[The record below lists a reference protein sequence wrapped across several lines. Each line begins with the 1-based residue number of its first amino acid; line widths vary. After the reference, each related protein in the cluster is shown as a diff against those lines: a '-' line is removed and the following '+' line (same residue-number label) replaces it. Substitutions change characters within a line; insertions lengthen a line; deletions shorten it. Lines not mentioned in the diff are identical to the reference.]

1 MRISNFYLIAL
12 TLLAMQSYSQV
23 GIGTR
28 NPQGIFHVDGA
39 KDNPSTG
46 SPNATQADNDFN
58 VNNLGQ
64 VGVGMLPTGL
74 AKLEINGQIKITG
87 GLPGTDKILES
98 NNVGL
103 ANWRNVWRAVWF
115 NFTATVSG
123 QLTGGTTN
131 SVGSGGA
138 VAVNS
143 FTVPVNGV
151 YKITLTANSIYSAA
165 PGDANFQLTVNAVVN
180 GSLLDSKVTV
190 ADNAR
195 THSGV
200 RFLVLN
206 ANDVISTVR
215 QSSGTTLTNGSFEIE
230 LVDDL

>member
-12 TLLAMQSYSQV
+12 TLLSMQSYSQV
-23 GIGTR
+23 GIGTK
-28 NPQGIFHVDGA
+28 NPIGVFHVDGA

-58 VNNLGQ
+58 VDNLGQ

-74 AKLEINGQIKITG
+74 AKFEINGQIKITG

-131 SVGSGGA
+131 SVGSGGT
-138 VAVNS
+138 VAANS
-143 FTVPVNGV
+143 ITVPVNGV
-151 YKITLTANSIYSAA
+151 YKITLAANSIYSAA
-165 PGDANFQLTVNAVVN
+165 PGDANFQLSVNGVVN
-180 GSLLDSKVTV
+180 GSLLDNKVTA

-215 QSSGTTLTNGSFEIE
+215 QSSGTTVTNGNLEIE